1 MRRADRLFKIT
12 QLLSSEKVVT
22 AQQLA
27 SSLQVSERTI
37 YRDIQDLMLADV
49 PILSEAGVGYQL
61 MKGYRMPPLMFT
73 SEELSALLLGAR
85 FIQASGDRGLGD
97 AATAAIEKI
106 GKVIPERLQTELQ
119 RQELFALDFRITDE
133 ERMHMQQVRE
143 SILRK
148 RCVLI
153 KYQDQH
159 DSETERCIRPLGLFF
174 WGQVWTAVAWCEL
187 RNDFRQFRIDRI
199 HTLTITNRT
208 FQEEEEKS
216 LKHYLNHYTC
226 D

>member
-12 QLLSSEKVVT
+12 QLLSSDKVVT
-22 AQQLA
+22 ARQLA
-27 SSLQVSERTI
+27 TSLQVSERTI

-49 PILSEAGVGYQL
+49 PILSEAGMGYQL
-61 MKGYRMPPLMFT
+61 MKGYRMPPLMFN
-73 SEELSALLLGAR
+73 SEELSALMLGAR

-143 SILRK
+143 SIQGR
-148 RCVLI
+148 RCLLI
-153 KYQDQH
+153 QYEDQNQR
-159 DSETERCIRPLGLFF
+159 STERTIRPLGLFF

-187 RNDFRQFRIDRI
+187 RNGFRQFRIDRI
-199 HTLTITNRT
+199 RTVKITDRT
-208 FQEEEEKS
+208 FEHEEDKS
-216 LKHYLNHYTC
+216 ITQYLNYYTC

>member
-12 QLLSSEKVVT
+12 QLLSSDKVVT
-22 AQQLA
+22 AKQLA
-27 SSLQVSERTI
+27 ASLEVSERTI

-49 PILSEAGVGYQL
+49 PILSEAGMGYQL

-73 SEELSALLLGAR
+73 SEELSALMLGAR

-97 AATAAIEKI
+97 AATAVIEKI
-106 GKVIPERLQTELQ
+106 GKVIPDRLQKELQ
-119 RQELFALDFRITDE
+119 KQELFALDFRITDE

-143 SILRK
+143 SIQR
-148 RCVLI
+148 RNCILI
-153 KYQDQH
+153 QYEDQNQQP
-159 DSETERCIRPLGLFF
+159 TERSIRPLGLFF

-187 RNDFRQFRIDRI
+187 RHDFRQFRIDRI
-199 HTLTITNRT
+199 RSLTISNRT
-208 FQEEEEKS
+208 FEHEEDKS
-216 LKHYLNHYTC
+216 ITHYLNDYNC